1 VAGIRPPKATLA
13 ASATNL
19 VLMVKW
25 LPPYLRFLI
34 PLSFVFVDWLHLYPG
49 AGSAA
54 KVPIPRVLLNVCFG
68 MGALAKVTS
77 AR

>member
-49 AGSAA
+49 SAEG
-54 KVPIPRVLLNVCFG
+54 V
-68 MGALAKVTS
+68 
-77 AR
+77 